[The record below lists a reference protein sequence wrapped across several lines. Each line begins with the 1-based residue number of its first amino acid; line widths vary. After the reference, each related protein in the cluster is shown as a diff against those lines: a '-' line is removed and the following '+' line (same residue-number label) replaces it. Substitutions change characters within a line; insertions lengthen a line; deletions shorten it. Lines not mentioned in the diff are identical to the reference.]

1 MQLQFNSDIIELLM
15 GTPMPTW
22 IQGQAITMLDGMLNY
37 LSKKKKEGWNVE
49 PDRAVTTAQALAK
62 PLV

>member
-1 MQLQFNSDIIELLM
+1 MGTPMLQFNSDIIELLD
-15 GTPMPTW
+15 GYTN
-22 IQGQAITMLDGMLNY
+22 ANLDPRAGNY
-37 LSKKKKEGWNVE
+37 DVGWNVE